1 MRWNALSA
9 WRSLRLKLRLSTK
22 AASPSKARLP
32 WLTRKPLKLGERGE
46 LAAKRHLRR
55 KGHRILH
62 ANFRCKFGE
71 LDIVSERGGR
81 IVFTEV
87 KALIESA
94 GHRPADNVHPR
105 KVAKIQLLAQFYLRQ
120 NGLADKPVQFDVVE
134 VVFPGEGK
142 AKPRINHIERA
153 F

>member
-1 MRWNALSA
+1 ML
-9 WRSLRLKLRLSTK
+9 
-22 AASPSKARLP
+22 
-32 WLTRKPLKLGERGE
+32 
-46 LAAKRHLRR
+46 
-55 KGHRILH
+55 
-62 ANFRCKFGE
+62 GE

-94 GHRPADNVHPR
+94 VHRPADNVHPR
-105 KVAKIQLLAQFYLRQ
+105 KIAKIQQLSQFYLKQ
-120 NGLADKPVQFDVVE
+120 NGLTGKPVQFDVVE

-142 AKPRINHIERA
+142 ARPRINHIERA